1 MALSTVRNYRFAAH
15 RWPEKQRRHGVSHKV
30 HYVLAGIHDD
40 AERFE
45 AIGDPPLDE
54 RARVRRWTMD
64 LAKKHVGQLPGRPET
79 PAQKV
84 AAIHRLAADDEVA
97 AQVAS
102 DVLRRPAVAA
112 KVVADDTARHMVNKA
127 QTTQHKTEVVHDLIA
142 DDTVAAQVA
151 SDVLRRP
158 EVAARVVAD
167 DTARHA
173 VNRAQTDRSQQ
184 QADAFRQ
191 ETPAGRAVRKICA
204 ISRGFASASI
214 PRVDSVVPGQQGAKA
229 RPTRMDDDGPSGFP
243 KNNRDLHGEARAG
256 AAKSLVGPLP
266 RDHRPAGT
274 HGISHIIPATSNP
287 ALKQTVEECW
297 TAGCGNDARH
307 EHVHQ
312 AHPARGEHHPRG
324 HRVRAAAVAG
334 TLVDRWRT
342 PSPPRPPAR
351 RWCCDHRFPHHAR
364 RP

>member
-1 MALSTVRNYRFAAH
+1 MPTATIGRITRERYEQIIAGDRELVRQMQRIQFTIGDHALEIEPMQPVGGAHPALGEDLFSVEASLQIYADDLGLSLSTVRNYRFAAH

-54 RARVRRWTMD
+54 RARVRRWTTD
-64 LAKKHVGQLPGRPET
+64 LAKKRVGQLPGRPET

-84 AAIHRLAADDEVA
+84 AAIHRLAGDDDVA

-191 ETPAGRAVRKICA
+191 EAPAGRAVRKIE
-204 ISRGFASASI
+204 RTEEFL
-214 PRVDSVVPGQQGAKA
+214 D
-229 RPTRMDDDGPSGFP
+229 
-243 KNNRDLHGEARAG
+243 
-256 AAKSLVGPLP
+256 LVGAC
-266 RDHRPAGT
+266 HHFVAACG
-274 HGISHIIPATSNP
+274 
-287 ALKQTVEECW
+287 KTVPQLRGRHLSDDERAVLAQNVARCRAVLDWIETAAETGEVDMDEEL
-297 TAGCGNDARH
+297 ARIL
-307 EHVHQ
+307 
-312 AHPARGEHHPRG
+312 RGE
-324 HRVRAAAVAG
+324 
-334 TLVDRWRT
+334 
-342 PSPPRPPAR
+342 
-351 RWCCDHRFPHHAR
+351 
-364 RP
+364 